1 MQDKFLESIKAG
13 FISQIEEIISDA
25 KLKAQED
32 NLSAI
37 DTLVLVNNNISSWI
51 SSINGMIHIDDELL
65 GMVAV
70 LKKPFVSAAKKE
82 VAMEVSKIIE
92 NEQSDVTLKIN
103 DFINNL
109 KKKGIDLDGDSKE
122 DKKET
127 TTRND
132 TDVNSR
138 TMDDSSFDTEPSF
151 GFYDTESSFSSYDSE
166 PSFDLGRQ
174 RVLKRENKSSKRET
188 SDCQLHSCG
197 GSSTGCGC

>member
-13 FISQIEEIISDA
+13 FVSQIEEIINEA
-25 KLKAQED
+25 KLKSEED

-65 GMVAV
+65 TKVAS

-92 NEQSDVTLKIN
+92 NEKSDVTSKIN
-103 DFINNL
+103 DFMNGL

-122 DKKET
+122 DKIDKT
-127 TTRND
+127 PKI
-132 TDVNSR
+132 
-138 TMDDSSFDTEPSF
+138 DTEMPSKTI
-151 GFYDTESSFSSYDSE
+151 DTSSYDSE
-166 PSFDLGRQ
+166 PSFGLGRQ
-174 RVLKRENKSSKRET
+174 RVLKREFERPRRTT
-188 SDCQLHSCG
+188 SDCPPDSCG
-197 GSSTGCGC
+197 GGGGCGC

>member
-1 MQDKFLESIKAG
+1 MQDKFLESIKTG
-13 FISQIEEIISDA
+13 FISQIEEIINEA
-25 KLKAQED
+25 KLKAKED

-37 DTLVLVNNNISSWI
+37 DTLILINNNISSWI

-65 GMVAV
+65 ANVAR
-70 LKKPFVSAAKKE
+70 LKMPFVSAAKKE

-92 NEQSDVTLKIN
+92 NEQSNVTSKIN

-122 DKKET
+122 NQKEM
-127 TTRND
+127 TTRRD
-132 TDVNSR
+132 TESR
-138 TMDDSSFDTEPSF
+138 TMDDLSFDTKPSF

-166 PSFDLGRQ
+166 PSFNLGRQ

-188 SDCQLHSCG
+188 SDCPPDSCG
-197 GSSTGCGC
+197 GSSTGCGW